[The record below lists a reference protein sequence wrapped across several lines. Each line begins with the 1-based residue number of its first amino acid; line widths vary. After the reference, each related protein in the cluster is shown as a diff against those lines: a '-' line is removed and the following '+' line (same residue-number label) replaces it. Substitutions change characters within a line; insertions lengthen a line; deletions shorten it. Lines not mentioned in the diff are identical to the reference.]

1 MRLTG
6 RRNMPQAVE
15 DEKRKK
21 QIDWKKIVSIVSIL
35 ISLGILFYFCISKNG
50 LLALLGQIYRFKA
63 VWVVLAVSC
72 MFGDLFLDACL
83 IYLFT
88 KDTNPGYRFRFALK
102 VCLAGHF
109 YSAITPF
116 QSGGQPMQIYLM
128 SRQRIDP
135 GKATSALVQKFFVY
149 QTGIAFYSL
158 LAILLQTFFF
168 RKPLSPAMWGLTSLG
183 FAVQLAVAVFLLLI
197 SFNRKLTHKL
207 LEWAGRLPVV
217 KKHAAALPAWEK
229 QIEFFHRSNRQIYRN
244 PRLLAGT
251 YVLTFLQLTA
261 LFLVPYCIFRA
272 FDIGRASVLRMLCY
286 QAFVTMVSSLFP
298 LPGSA
303 GAAETS
309 FYSFFSSFFTPETI
323 KSADL
328 LWRVISYYLVL
339 LVCAPFSK
347 IGKKLEA
354 ERG

>member
-1 MRLTG
+1 M
-6 RRNMPQAVE
+6 
-15 DEKRKK
+15 
-21 QIDWKKIVSIVSIL
+21 
-35 ISLGILFYFCISKNG
+35 
-50 LLALLGQIYRFKA
+50 
-63 VWVVLAVSC
+63 
-72 MFGDLFLDACL
+72 
-83 IYLFT
+83 
-88 KDTNPGYRFRFALK
+88 
-102 VCLAGHF
+102 
-109 YSAITPF
+109 
-116 QSGGQPMQIYLM
+116 
-128 SRQRIDP
+128 
-135 GKATSALVQKFFVY
+135 
-149 QTGIAFYSL
+149 
-158 LAILLQTFFF
+158 
-168 RKPLSPAMWGLTSLG
+168 
-183 FAVQLAVAVFLLLI
+183 
-197 SFNRKLTHKL
+197 
-207 LEWAGRLPVV
+207 

-354 ERG
+354 EQG